1 MRGKH
6 PRIGK
11 HLQNVSIPEFVLPI
25 SSLVGKRGLVAMK
38 LEAAEID
45 KNQIESKLPKTF
57 IKDLHTRPPLL
68 VQRALYPNV
77 SMPHMA
83 HVCLMSSAGSILEN
97 DRFEIRIDAGSNT
110 CSSITTQAATK
121 VHPMRKGHAYQYT
134 NINMG
139 RNAFLEYVPD
149 QIIPYKSSKYHQEV
163 SINVSDDSFMMYTE
177 TLSAGRIASNEVFDF
192 DVCALKTRI
201 INNEKGLILSDI
213 IKLEPLEKKKEFT
226 YIFGN
231 KVVMFTA
238 YVVTGERDSLFLAD
252 KMTRIL
258 EGNDKILSG
267 FSQMPNG
274 SGYVVRVLSD
284 SVDDIVIVRGSL
296 VKMLRNAYSLRSV
309 SARLKY

>member
-1 MRGKH
+1 MR
-6 PRIGK
+6 
-11 HLQNVSIPEFVLPI
+11 
-25 SSLVGKRGLVAMK
+25 

-163 SINVSDDSFMMYTE
+163 SINVSDDSFMMYAE
-177 TLSAGRIASNEVFDF
+177 TLTAGRIASNEVFDF

-238 YVVTGERDSLFLAD
+238 YVVTGDRDSLFLAD

-284 SVDDIVIVRGSL
+284 LVGDIVIVRRFL
-296 VKMLRNAYSLRSV
+296 VKMVRNAYSFRSV
-309 SARLKY
+309 SVRLKY

>member
-11 HLQNVSIPEFVLPI
+11 HLQNVSIPEFVPPI
-25 SSLVGKRGLVAMK
+25 SSLVGKRGLVAMR

-163 SINVSDDSFMMYTE
+163 SINVSDDSFMMYAE
-177 TLSAGRIASNEVFDF
+177 TLTAGRIASNEVFDF

-238 YVVTGERDSLFLAD
+238 YVVTGDRDSLFLAD

-284 SVDDIVIVRGSL
+284 SVDDIVIVRRSL